1 MRRQILY
8 LTQDE
13 VSSIGLPMSEIIEL
27 LRQTFLEKA
36 AGRIE
41 MPPKIGIHTSDDAL
55 LHAMLAY
62 VPALRCAGVKWVG
75 AYPGNPERDL
85 PQVTGLIITNDPET
99 GLPISVL
106 DCTWI
111 TAMRTAASSA
121 LAAKYLARKDSK
133 TLGILGC
140 GVQGRSHLEAFTHAF
155 PIAEVR
161 VYDVNPAAVASFVEA
176 SAKLEASVIRV
187 ESPRAA
193 VEGCDIV
200 VTAGPITKPPHATI
214 PRDWLSEGGFA
225 ASVDFGSYWSLEAME
240 QLDMLITDDVEQ
252 FAYYNTLGYIN
263 CFSEDVVD
271 LSELV
276 SGKHLGRHSDEE
288 RTMACNLGIAA
299 EDIAIASAVVDRA
312 KAAGI
317 GAWLPR

>member
-1 MRRQILY
+1 MDHRILY
-8 LTQDE
+8 LTRDE
-13 VSSIGLPMSEIIEL
+13 VSSIGPSMPEIIEL
-27 LRQTFLEKA
+27 LGQTFLEKA
-36 AGRIE
+36 AGRVE
-41 MPPKIGIHTSDDAL
+41 MPTKTGIHTRDDAL
-55 LHAMLAY
+55 LHAMPAH
-62 VPALRCAGVKWVG
+62 VPGLRCAGVKWVG
-75 AYPGNPERDL
+75 AYPGNPERGL

-99 GLPISVL
+99 GLPVSVL

-111 TAMRTAASSA
+111 TAVRTAAASA
-121 LAAKYLARKDSK
+121 LAAKHLARKDSK
-133 TLGILGC
+133 ILGILGC
-140 GVQGRSHLEAFTHAF
+140 GVQGRSHLEAFAHAF

-161 VYDVNPAAVASFVEA
+161 IYDVDPAAVASFVEA
-176 SAKLEASVIRV
+176 SARLDASVVPV
-187 ESPRAA
+187 ECPRAA

-240 QLDMLITDDVEQ
+240 QLDALITDDVEQ
-252 FAYYNTLGYIN
+252 FAYYNALGYIN
-263 CFSEDVVD
+263 YLPEDVVD

-276 SGKHLGRHSDEE
+276 TGKHPGRRSDGE

-299 EDIAIASAVVDRA
+299 EDMAVASVVVARA

-317 GAWLPR
+317 GTRLPL

>member
-1 MRRQILY
+1 MDHRTLY
-8 LTQDE
+8 LTRDE
-13 VSSIGLPMSEIIEL
+13 VASIGPSMPETIEL

-36 AGRIE
+36 AGGIE
-41 MPPKIGIHTSDDAL
+41 MPPKTGIHTREGAL
-55 LHAMLAY
+55 LHAMPSH
-62 VPALRCAGVKWVG
+62 VPGVGCAGVKWVG
-75 AYPGNPERDL
+75 AYPGNPERGL

-99 GLPISVL
+99 GLPVSVL

-111 TAMRTAASSA
+111 TTVRTAAASA
-121 LAAKYLARKDSK
+121 LAAEYLARKDAK

-161 VYDVNPAAVASFVEA
+161 AYDVNPAAAASFVKA
-176 SAKLEASVIRV
+176 STEFEASVIRV
-187 ESPRAA
+187 ESPQAA

-214 PRDWLSEGGFA
+214 PRDWLEEGAFA

-240 QLDMLITDDVEQ
+240 RLDTLATDDVEQ
-252 FAYYNTLGYIN
+252 FAHYNALGYIDY
-263 CFSEDVVD
+263 FPEGVVD
-271 LSELV
+271 LGELV
-276 SGKHLGRHSDEE
+276 CGKHPGRRSVEE

-299 EDIAIASAVVDRA
+299 EDMAVASVVVERA
-312 KAAGI
+312 TAAGI
-317 GAWLPR
+317 GTWLPL

>member
-1 MRRQILY
+1 MDHRTLY
-8 LTQDE
+8 LSGDE
-13 VSSIGLPMSEIIEL
+13 VSSVGPSMTEVIEL
-27 LRQTFLEKA
+27 LRRTFLEKA
-36 AGRIE
+36 AGGVE
-41 MPPKIGIHTSDDAL
+41 MPPKTGVHTSDGAL
-55 LHAMLAY
+55 LHAMPAH
-62 VPALRCAGVKWVG
+62 VPGLRCAGVKWVG
-75 AYPGNPERDL
+75 AYPANPERGL
-85 PQVTGLIITNDPET
+85 PQVSGLIIMNDPQT
-99 GLPISVL
+99 GLPVSVL

-111 TAMRTAASSA
+111 TAVRTAAASA
-121 LAAKYLARKDSK
+121 LAAEYLARKGSK

-161 VYDVNPAAVASFVEA
+161 AYDINPKAVASFAEA
-176 SAKLEASVIRV
+176 SAELEASVIGV

-200 VTAGPITKPPHATI
+200 VTAGPITKPPHAAI
-214 PRDWLSEGGFA
+214 PRGWFSEGGFA

-240 QLDMLITDDVEQ
+240 QLDTLMTDDVEQ

-263 CFSEDVVD
+263 YLPEDIVD

-276 SGKHLGRHSDEE
+276 SGKHPGRRSDEE

-299 EDIAIASAVVDRA
+299 EDIVVASVVVDRA

-317 GAWLPR
+317 GTWLPP

>member
-1 MRRQILY
+1 MDHRILY
-8 LTQDE
+8 LTRDE
-13 VSSIGLPMSEIIEL
+13 VASIGPSMPEIIEL
-27 LRQTFLEKA
+27 LRRMFLEKA
-36 AGRIE
+36 AGRVE
-41 MPPKIGIHTSDDAL
+41 MPPKTGIHTSDDAL
-55 LHAMLAY
+55 LHAMPAH
-62 VPALRCAGVKWVG
+62 VPGLRCAGVKWVG

-99 GLPISVL
+99 GLPVSVL

-111 TAMRTAASSA
+111 TTVRTAASSA
-121 LAAKYLARKDSK
+121 LAAEYLARKDSK

-155 PIAEVR
+155 PIEEVR
-161 VYDVNPAAVASFVEA
+161 VYDVKPAAVVSFAEV
-176 SAKLEASVIRV
+176 SAKLEASVIGV

-263 CFSEDVVD
+263 YLPEDVID

-276 SGKHLGRHSDEE
+276 SGKHPGRRSDEE

-299 EDIAIASAVVDRA
+299 EDMAVASAVIDRA

-317 GAWLPR
+317 GTWLPL

>member
-1 MRRQILY
+1 MDHRTLY
-8 LTQDE
+8 LTRDE
-13 VSSIGLPMSEIIEL
+13 VSSIGPSMPEVIEL
-27 LRQTFLEKA
+27 LRQMFLEKA

-41 MPPKIGIHTSDDAL
+41 MPPKTGIHTRDDAL
-55 LHAMLAY
+55 LHAMPAY
-62 VPALRCAGVKWVG
+62 VPGLRCAGVKWVG

-85 PQVTGLIITNDPET
+85 PQVTGLIVTNDPDT
-99 GLPISVL
+99 GLPVSVL

-111 TAMRTAASSA
+111 TAVRTAGASA

-161 VYDVNPAAVASFVEA
+161 VYDVNPAAVASFAEA
-176 SAKLEASVIRV
+176 SAELEASVIRV

-214 PRDWLSEGGFA
+214 PRDWLSGGGFA

-240 QLDMLITDDVEQ
+240 QLDTLITDDVEQ
-252 FAYYNTLGYIN
+252 FAYYNALGYIN
-263 CFSEDVVD
+263 YLPEGVVD

-276 SGKHLGRHSDEE
+276 SGKHPGRRSDEE
-288 RTMACNLGIAA
+288 RTMACHLGIAA
-299 EDIAIASAVVDRA
+299 EDIAVASVVVDRA

-317 GAWLPR
+317 GTWLPL